1 MIEKIHDKLKMT
13 DSDLVICGHN
23 VFYDENPNE
32 FMVNLINV
40 DEDTVYTNVEVLDM
54 MLNLKVK
61 GYVWD
66 KLFRRKMLIENK
78 FNFEKD
84 RYVQDWLPI
93 VKQVCFSKKISFVN
107 EPLYYY
113 RQRKTSTIYKKNKK
127 LIEDYSHTVK
137 EINYF
142 LKSNQIEINKTSKE
156 VFDTE
161 TYYTICR
168 HYYLYYS
175 GILNI
180 KDIYSSFNKS
190 KYSEFSQFNILY
202 ILNSK
207 INNKLK
213 IKVILWKMRLF
224 HLFFKIA

>member
-1 MIEKIHDKLKMT
+1 MIEKMHDKLKMT

-93 VKQVCFSKKISFVN
+93 VKQVCFSKKNIFVN

-127 LIEDYSHTVK
+127 ID
-137 EINYF
+137 
-142 LKSNQIEINKTSKE
+142 
-156 VFDTE
+156 
-161 TYYTICR
+161 R
-168 HYYLYYS
+168 
-175 GILNI
+175 
-180 KDIYSSFNKS
+180 
-190 KYSEFSQFNILY
+190 
-202 ILNSK
+202 
-207 INNKLK
+207 
-213 IKVILWKMRLF
+213 RLF
-224 HLFFKIA
+224 SYR

>member
-1 MIEKIHDKLKMT
+1 MISVIVPAYNVEKYIEECLLSLVNQTYKDIEIIIINDGSTDKTKEIIIEYQEKYKNITGYNQKNNGVSVARNLGLKIAKGEYVIFVDPDDYLDSTMIEKMHDKLKMT

-93 VKQVCFSKKISFVN
+93 VKQVCFSKK
-107 EPLYYY
+107 
-113 RQRKTSTIYKKNKK
+113 
-127 LIEDYSHTVK
+127 
-137 EINYF
+137 
-142 LKSNQIEINKTSKE
+142 
-156 VFDTE
+156 
-161 TYYTICR
+161 
-168 HYYLYYS
+168 YL
-175 GILNI
+175 L
-180 KDIYSSFNKS
+180 
-190 KYSEFSQFNILY
+190 
-202 ILNSK
+202 
-207 INNKLK
+207 
-213 IKVILWKMRLF
+213 
-224 HLFFKIA
+224 